1 MKKVSTP
8 SQGHCPKQ
16 NEGRTDC
23 DCVPYP
29 RTDGISGSVL
39 HDEGKQWDIVRG
51 PKNRGSTEGK
61 ARSGTRSMKADLKG
75 YCYTGSRWMTD
86 EAMKAPEEGKS
97 VDQE

>member
-1 MKKVSTP
+1 MSMFQFVLCIYYRMKKVSKP

-61 ARSGTRSMKADLKG
+61 ARSGTRTMNS
-75 YCYTGSRWMTD
+75 
-86 EAMKAPEEGKS
+86 
-97 VDQE
+97 